1 MTTSLWI
8 NNSLS
13 NAKVSWTTLTVPSIA
28 FSIAQ
33 NPKSIS
39 PVEVLWR
46 TSEWLRYKTC
56 SAEAKSLCVNKA
68 DSVKVPDGPRYPTLK
83 LVTSPTPEG

>member
-1 MTTSLWI
+1 MYYGEHP
-8 NNSLS
+8 NGG
-13 NAKVSWTTLTVPSIA
+13 
-28 FSIAQ
+28 
-33 NPKSIS
+33 
-39 PVEVLWR
+39 
-46 TSEWLRYKTC
+46 SEYKTC